1 MIYSLAGRLSLK
13 RDKFV
18 VVESGGVGLKVAVSS
33 AALNSL
39 PAVGS
44 PVNFFCHLR
53 VKEDALELYGFL
65 SEEELDFFELLN
77 GVSGVGP
84 KSALAVLAL
93 DKVENLEAA
102 IAEGKSELLTRVS
115 GIGRKTA
122 ERIILDLKD
131 KMTRGRSAELVGK
144 MESDLDLE
152 EALAGLGYRRFAV
165 KEAIKKIP
173 KEISGMESR
182 LREALKILG
191 NKK

>member
-1 MIYSLAGRLSLK
+1 MIYSLSGRLSLK
-13 RDKFV
+13 RERFV
-18 VVESGGVGLKVAVSS
+18 VVESGGVGFKVAVSS
-33 AALNSL
+33 AALDRL

-44 PVNFFCHLR
+44 PVNLFCHLR

-84 KSALAVLAL
+84 KSALSVLAL

-131 KMTRGRSAELVGK
+131 KMARSRSAELVGK

-173 KEISGMESR
+173 KEAGGMESR

-191 NKK
+191 SKK

>member
-1 MIYSLAGRLSLK
+1 M
-13 RDKFV
+13 
-18 VVESGGVGLKVAVSS
+18 
-33 AALNSL
+33 
-39 PAVGS
+39 
-44 PVNFFCHLR
+44 
-53 VKEDALELYGFL
+53 
-65 SEEELDFFELLN
+65 
-77 GVSGVGP
+77 
-84 KSALAVLAL
+84 LAL

-122 ERIILDLKD
+122 ERIILDPKD

>member
-122 ERIILDLKD
+122 ERIILELKD
-131 KMTRGRSAELVGK
+131 KMPRGRSA
-144 MESDLDLE
+144 
-152 EALAGLGYRRFAV
+152 
-165 KEAIKKIP
+165 
-173 KEISGMESR
+173 
-182 LREALKILG
+182 
-191 NKK
+191 